1 MTSHPC
7 TVRGLQPR
15 STPAW
20 NIWLFGWLAL
30 ASLLLSGCETIGM
43 RDPLRVNVVGV
54 EPSQGEGLELRFI
67 VKLRVQN
74 PNDGA
79 IEYNG
84 LAADLELNGMNLASG
99 VSDQAG
105 TVPRYGEVVL
115 DLPVTIS
122 AFAAARQA
130 LHLWQEADSVQEV
143 PYVVRG
149 KLAGGMFG
157 TVRFTHSGVLK
168 LPKLAGSA
176 GSQ

>member
-1 MTSHPC
+1 MTSHPS
-7 TVRGLQPR
+7 TVPGPQPR

-20 NIWLFGWLAL
+20 NNWLFGWLAL
-30 ASLLLSGCETIGM
+30 ASLLLLGCETIGM

-54 EPSQGEGLELRFI
+54 EPAQGEGLELRFI

-84 LAADLELNGMNLASG
+84 VAVDLEVNGMNLASG

-130 LHLWQEADSVQEV
+130 LRLWQGEAIQEV

-168 LPKLAGSA
+168 LPTSA
-176 GSQ
+176 GSTGSQ